1 MADLSI
7 SRVRLPLI
15 AALTGF
21 FANLAQVALFRFF
34 MGQFYGT
41 EIHLGLFLSIWL
53 AGIAM
58 GGYVSGKS
66 SPRLSTLLRLMFI
79 LPFLS
84 IALLQWAADILPSP
98 DGGFLPFGPV
108 AIFMA
113 ITVIPASFTIGMFIP
128 CLVRLTQKS
137 IGVYYSIE
145 AVGAFASGILFSVIL
160 GGTAD
165 AVLCLL
171 VLPLLAISAMII
183 QGMHK
188 FMAPL
193 LAIIISPAIC
203 FFGPQISGNI
213 ENAYWKKFHGTLEL
227 KQTVETPYQKLQL
240 GSYYELNSI
249 FSNGMFAESWP
260 LAESAESR
268 IHTFVSAL
276 QNTDE
281 VLVIGAP
288 TPDAVAEFLKYP
300 GLQLSIVESDTH
312 LVKLLNYPAEQ
323 LSRVRIITE
332 DPRFFLNHSAA
343 KFDGLMI
350 NLISPV
356 TLAGNRLFTI
366 ESFTAA
372 KQRLKPA
379 GVFSL
384 QVSGSENYMG
394 SIKEKIVIT
403 TWRALNSVF
412 PVCVALPGSNITFFA
427 SQNPG
432 IIPGNAKD
440 FASRFSGRN
449 ISTAT
454 FYPMSFHNML
464 MPFRVTELQNWL
476 KKDTGSGLNT
486 DAHPD
491 SFVQQLELWN
501 IYSGTSFNDY
511 LSKLQKLTIS
521 QLSAIMAFLTLLF
534 LSVLLFLNNH
544 RVSRVLIAGGVAISG
559 ATGLLCEIILILIYQ
574 NQFGAAYQMTAFFF
588 GVYMLGLAGGSMAFG
603 RIFQRQAAIKRL
615 KQVKIVQ
622 ILFTLFCV
630 SFVNLPQLHSAA
642 IIGVMVFFIAFL
654 DGIEFPVGDS
664 ILRDIGRQAHD
675 SAGLLLFADNAG
687 ALLAGVLSGLWLLPS
702 FGMRI
707 SFFILAAALI
717 ANLIGLLLF
726 SRRLREA

>member
-1 MADLSI
+1 MTDILI

-41 EIHLGLFLSIWL
+41 EIHLGLFLSLWL

-58 GGYVSGKS
+58 GGYISGKTS
-66 SPRLSTLLRLMFI
+66 FQLPMLLRLMFI

-84 IALLQWAADILPSP
+84 IAMLQWAAGLLPSP

-108 AIFMA
+108 AVFMA
-113 ITVIPASFTIGMFIP
+113 ITVIPVSFTIGMFIP

-145 AVGAFASGILFSVIL
+145 AVGAFSSGILFSIIL

-165 AVLCLL
+165 AILCLM
-171 VLPLLAISAMII
+171 VLPLLALCAMII
-183 QGMHK
+183 HGMHK
-188 FMAPL
+188 FLAPA
-193 LAIIISPAIC
+193 LAVLISPAIC

-213 ENAYWKKFHGTLEL
+213 ENAYWKNFHSTLEL

-240 GSYYELNSI
+240 GTYYELNSV

-268 IHTFVSAL
+268 VHTFVSAL
-276 QNTDE
+276 KNINE
-281 VLVIGAP
+281 ILVIGAP
-288 TPDAVAEFLKYP
+288 TPDAVTEFLKYP
-300 GLQLSIVESDTH
+300 GLQLSIVESDTQ
-312 LVKLLNYPAEQ
+312 LVKLINYPVEQ
-323 LSRVRIITE
+323 LSRIRIIAE
-332 DPRFFLNHSAA
+332 DPRYYLNHATA

-372 KQRLKPA
+372 KQRLKPE

-384 QVSGSENYMG
+384 QVAGSENYMG
-394 SIKEKIVIT
+394 SIKEKIVLT

-412 PVCVALPGSNITFFA
+412 PVCEALPGSNITFFA
-427 SQNPG
+427 SQNTG
-432 IIPGNAKD
+432 VIPAGAKD

-464 MPFRVTELQNWL
+464 MPFRVTELKNWL

-501 IYSGTSFNDY
+501 IYSGTSLNDY
-511 LSKLQKLTIS
+511 LGKLHQLTIY
-521 QLSAIMAFLTLLF
+521 QLSLILALLALLF
-534 LSVLLFLNNH
+534 QSALFFLSNQ
-544 RVSRVLIAGGVAISG
+544 RASRVLIAGGVAISG

-588 GVYMLGLAGGSMAFG
+588 GVYMLGLAGGSMFFG
-603 RIFQRQAAIKRL
+603 RIIQRQAAIKRL
-615 KQVKIVQ
+615 KQVKTIQ
-622 ILFTLFCV
+622 IIFTLFCV
-630 SFVNLPQLHSAA
+630 SFVNLSQLHSAA
-642 IIGVMVFFIAFL
+642 IIGFMVFSIAFL
-654 DGIEFPVGDS
+654 DGIEFPVADS
-664 ILRDIGRQAHD
+664 ILRDIGRKAHD
-675 SAGLLLFADNAG
+675 SAGLLLFSDNAG

-726 SRRLREA
+726 SRRLQEA